1 MEKLTQK
8 AKEILENNCRTCVVC
23 LENETYESSERGV
36 KPLLNLLDSKIDLK
50 GACAADK
57 VVGAGAAFLYLLL
70 GVREV
75 YASVIS
81 EKAKSVLE
89 QNGVS
94 AVFDTLVPKIQN
106 RAKNGF
112 CPIETAVLN
121 ETDPAAALIKIRE
134 TLRKLAK

>member
-8 AKEILENNCRTCVVC
+8 AKEILENNRRTCVVC
-23 LENETYESSERGV
+23 LKNETYESRERGV

-134 TLRKLAK
+134 TLRNLSK